1 MNSQAAYD
9 MFIEEMKKR
18 LPNGSEMVNI
28 LGEVLYKGRESIY
41 RRLRGDVPFTF
52 AEIARISN
60 SLNISLDGILHQSAS
75 IVPCSSFYLKVVD
88 FINPEGADYTVLQE
102 HVDFIGCIS
111 QDSESEIAWISNI
124 ITIPLIT
131 AYEYL
136 YNFYLFK
143 WNYQYTSVHEIK
155 KMADIRATDRLRS
168 INGQYLRQVKQ
179 FEKNTYIFNEKT
191 IADLVKDISYFVNVH
206 LITKDESSKLK
217 NELYLFIDELE
228 RLSLSGTYETGKKV
242 EIYISPVKYDSNHF
256 YFKSQNYCLTLIRS
270 LTLSSG
276 YSVDMQVFNE
286 TKRLTNSLKR
296 TATCISASNEKGRI
310 RFFEKQRK
318 IIESYNL

>member
-1 MNSQAAYD
+1 MNSQTAYD
-9 MFIEEMKKR
+9 IFIEEMKKR
-18 LPNGSEMVNI
+18 LPNGAEMVNVLCEI
-28 LGEVLYKGRESIY
+28 LFKGRESIY

-60 SLNISLDGILHQSAS
+60 SLNISLDGILQQSAS
-75 IVPCSSFYLKVVD
+75 IVPCSSFYLRVVD
-88 FINPEGADYTVLQE
+88 FIHPKEADYADLQD
-102 HVDFIGCIS
+102 HVDFVDCIS
-111 QDSESEIAWISNI
+111 QDTESEIAWIANI

-143 WNYQYTSVHEIK
+143 WNYQFASNNGIK
-155 KMADIRATDRLRS
+155 KMADIKVTERLRS
-168 INGQYLRQVKQ
+168 INRKFLKRVKQ

-191 IADLVKDISYFVNVH
+191 IADLVKDISYFVNVY
-206 LITKDESSKLK
+206 LITKDESTKLK
-217 NELYLFIDELE
+217 NELYQFIGELE

-242 EIYISPVKYDSNHF
+242 EIYISPVKYDSNQS

-276 YSVDMQVFNE
+276 YSVDMQVFND
-286 TKRLTNSLKR
+286 TKRLTDSLKR

-310 RFFEKQRK
+310 NFFEKQRE